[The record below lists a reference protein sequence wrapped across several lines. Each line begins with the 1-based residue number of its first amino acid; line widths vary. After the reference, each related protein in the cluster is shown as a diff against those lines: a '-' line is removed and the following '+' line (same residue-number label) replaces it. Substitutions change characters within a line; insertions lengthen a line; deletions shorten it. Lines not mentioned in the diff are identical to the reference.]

1 MNPRA
6 GAVVKEGDSP
16 LAGATRRQEATM
28 DPEDCDFGPEPRR
41 RGGLRRALRRGAR
54 RREAWNLRFESI
66 GARIPAAM
74 VVKSPTLLRAAV
86 EEVCWQVAMDSWLA
100 ARPRRWRRRAY
111 AAWAAQL
118 KELDRRREQLRQLV
132 EAEVLAC

>member
-1 MNPRA
+1 M
-6 GAVVKEGDSP
+6 DS
-16 LAGATRRQEATM
+16 
-28 DPEDCDFGPEPRR
+28 EDTDLGPQPQR
-41 RGGLRRALRRGAR
+41 RGVLRRGVLGRGVPGRGTRQAR
-54 RREAWNLRFESI
+54 REGWNLRFESI

-100 ARPRRWRRRAY
+100 TRPRRWRRRAY
-111 AAWAAQL
+111 VAWAAQL
-118 KELDRRREQLRQLV
+118 KELERRREQLRQLV

>member
-1 MNPRA
+1 MDS
-6 GAVVKEGDSP
+6 EGTD
-16 LAGATRRQEATM
+16 L
-28 DPEDCDFGPEPRR
+28 GPQPQR
-41 RGGLRRALRRGAR
+41 RGVLGRGVPGRGTRQAR
-54 RREAWNLRFESI
+54 REGWNLRFESI

-100 ARPRRWRRRAY
+100 TRPRRWRRRAY

-118 KELDRRREQLRQLV
+118 KELERRREQLRQLV